1 MADGDEVVPPDVLA
15 RISEENERLKQ
26 EVLSLKE
33 KHERE
38 KQRLEM
44 QVRGERSI
52 AEREAELNREKSS
65 DLEKM
70 KMQMVTLTRKLD
82 DEVTAKDQVVGETH
96 RLERKLQELS
106 MGSAAGGTAASGS
119 AGGSGEEERSR
130 EKTSQVSTKLMRVVD
145 QWMRC
150 KDIQQALLRD
160 AAIND
165 LAFATLAQALVDCPS
180 LQTLDLSRNLLTMDS
195 CSDLCQLI
203 TTAPCLSFIS
213 LAENLLSLRCVG
225 YFMTAIM
232 ERQTTKRLVPLD
244 LLDLQGNEGLQ
255 MALAQAPPQEL
266 VAKLREAAQSPS
278 GKALTSPPAIDLA
291 SHVMRS
297 LWRFLHDTQHPQVK
311 NTTVD
316 EYAFQSMDKVTLHK
330 MDTALMKL
338 LLLAADETFGKEA
351 KAVTANVVLLPAMIY
366 QAQSVRPDTVGS
378 QSASNVRRSVQ
389 ESSPLAAVEKTKLKR
404 QPSQKKM
411 QKVASEPLQEEPKV
425 SSDPFADL
433 KSAFE
438 PVKEKAKSF
447 NLKQIV
453 SRTGTVL
460 MNMLERLLENTDI
473 DAVDVESNMTLLEF
487 ACTTGNLGLAKLCYR
502 RGAKLM
508 AKTRK
513 GETAFNIVTRAKR
526 YDMMEFLHIYG
537 VKINSA
543 DAEGRTALHVAAQHN
558 DVDGICRLIEW
569 GADVNICDNK
579 RRTPIHLAAAGGNY
593 QACMLLLE
601 MGADMNAKDIR
612 EYTALAHAEANN
624 HFNLMDRLVQL
635 GGRGHG
641 LHQSRGIGL
650 TASKSLA
657 NVGMATA
664 ATDLAVSA
672 GLLKSSSL
680 GRIGKVAV
688 KGMPG
693 PLLPQI
699 VK

>member
-1 MADGDEVVPPDVLA
+1 
-15 RISEENERLKQ
+15 
-26 EVLSLKE
+26 
-33 KHERE
+33 
-38 KQRLEM
+38 
-44 QVRGERSI
+44 
-52 AEREAELNREKSS
+52 
-65 DLEKM
+65 
-70 KMQMVTLTRKLD
+70 
-82 DEVTAKDQVVGETH
+82 
-96 RLERKLQELS
+96 
-106 MGSAAGGTAASGS
+106 
-119 AGGSGEEERSR
+119 
-130 EKTSQVSTKLMRVVD
+130 
-145 QWMRC
+145 
-150 KDIQQALLRD
+150 
-160 AAIND
+160 
-165 LAFATLAQALVDCPS
+165 
-180 LQTLDLSRNLLTMDS
+180 
-195 CSDLCQLI
+195 
-203 TTAPCLSFIS
+203 
-213 LAENLLSLRCVG
+213 
-225 YFMTAIM
+225 
-232 ERQTTKRLVPLD
+232 
-244 LLDLQGNEGLQ
+244 
-255 MALAQAPPQEL
+255 
-266 VAKLREAAQSPS
+266 
-278 GKALTSPPAIDLA
+278 
-291 SHVMRS
+291 
-297 LWRFLHDTQHPQVK
+297 
-311 NTTVD
+311 
-316 EYAFQSMDKVTLHK
+316 
-330 MDTALMKL
+330 
-338 LLLAADETFGKEA
+338 
-351 KAVTANVVLLPAMIY
+351 
-366 QAQSVRPDTVGS
+366 
-378 QSASNVRRSVQ
+378 
-389 ESSPLAAVEKTKLKR
+389 
-404 QPSQKKM
+404 M

-543 DAEGRTALHVAAQHN
+543 DAEGRTALHVAAQYN

-569 GADVNICDNK
+569 GADVNIADNK

-699 VK
+699 IK

>member
-1 MADGDEVVPPDVLA
+1 MAELADGEEVVPPDVLA

-26 EVLSLKE
+26 EVLILKE
-33 KHERE
+33 RHEKE

-52 AEREAELNREKSS
+52 AEREAEANRDKTT

-70 KMQMVTLTRKLD
+70 KMQMVMLTRKLD
-82 DEVTAKDQVVGETH
+82 DEVSAKDQVVGETH

-255 MALAQAPPQEL
+255 MALAHAPPQEL
-266 VAKLREAAQSPS
+266 VSKLRDAAQTPA
-278 GKALTSPPAIDLA
+278 GKGLTSPPAIDLA

-316 EYAFQSMDKVTLHK
+316 EYSFDSMDKVTLNK
-330 MDTALMKL
+330 MDNALMKI

-351 KAVTANVVLLPAMIY
+351 KAVTANVVLLPAMLV
-366 QAQSVRPDTVGS
+366 QAQLVRPDTTGS
-378 QSASNVRRSVQ
+378 QTAGTRRHSSQ
-389 ESSPLAAVEKTKLKR
+389 ESSPAAAPDKAKLKR
-404 QPSQKKM
+404 QPSKKFQK
-411 QKVASEPLQEEPKV
+411 APEPPAEDPKV
-425 SSDPFADL
+425 SDPFADL

-447 NLKQIV
+447 NRKQIV

-460 MNMLERLLENTDI
+460 MNMLERLLETTDI
-473 DAVDVESNMTLLEF
+473 DAVDVTDNSTLLEY
-487 ACTTGNLGLAKLCYR
+487 ACTTGNMGLAKLCYR

-508 AKTRK
+508 AKTRR
-513 GETAFNIVTRAKR
+513 GDTAFNIVTRAKR

-543 DAEGRTALHVAAQHN
+543 DAEGRTALHVAAQQN

-569 GADVNICDNK
+569 GADVNITDNK
-579 RRTPIHLAAAGGNY
+579 KRTPIHVAAAGGNF

-612 EYTALAHAEANN
+612 EYTARELIFFMCYGTIWDSMPRCQRMAKDALAS
-624 HFNLMDRLVQL
+624 RLL
-635 GGRGHG
+635 S
-641 LHQSRGIGL
+641 LNACSR
-650 TASKSLA
+650 
-657 NVGMATA
+657 N
-664 ATDLAVSA
+664 
-672 GLLKSSSL
+672 
-680 GRIGKVAV
+680 
-688 KGMPG
+688 
-693 PLLPQI
+693 
-699 VK
+699 